1 MLSQPPAEATALEK
15 CALVRQDAAA
25 MISLALACLTLFWP
39 LIGSILLEL
48 PVGLILESATWTAVF
63 FVISRVVRQHRML
76 FVVAVN
82 GFCFWLSLRFGFMG
96 AASTAFFCFSFLVP
110 ALIFEMRSHSK
121 QVAVSV
127 AMPTCVL
134 LGITLAYFC
143 GRLPEPGMCIDV
155 KVDVVLKP
163 SQIIGTKRAHKL

>member
-1 MLSQPPAEATALEK
+1 MMPFRFMLSQPPAEASALEK

-25 MISLALACLTLFWP
+25 IVSLSLAFLTLFWP

-48 PVGLILESATWTAVF
+48 PLGLILECATWTAVF

-82 GFCFWLSLRFGFMG
+82 GFCFWLSLRFGFFS
-96 AASTAFFCFSFLVP
+96 ASSTAFFCLALCLP
-110 ALIFEMRSHSK
+110 ALIFEMRSHFK
-121 QVAVSV
+121 QIAVAV

-134 LGITLAYFC
+134 LGITLAYYC
-143 GRLPEPGMCIDV
+143 DQLPVPDADE
-155 KVDVVLKP
+155 VVLKP
-163 SQIIGTKRAHKL
+163 SQVIGAVQ